1 MYALSLGV
9 ERIDETLP
17 KPVYAFLSR
26 LNASI
31 VGIIALAAV
40 QLADKAIHLFSAR
53 ARGSDTVRF
62 GIFRS

>member
-17 KPVYAFLSR
+17 KPVYALLSR

-31 VGIIALAAV
+31 VGMIALVAV
-40 QLADKAIHLFSAR
+40 QLADKAIHGRISRIL
-53 ARGSDTVRF
+53 VIF
-62 GIFRS
+62 GACAGL